1 MQAYIVR
8 HWNYISI
15 LDVNIWCFWLLMF
28 AKIYLRWQDE
38 WICFC
43 VLYLFL
49 PSCLFYADHKPGD
62 ILGKSARKWTQGW
75 DSHVFVGQKKKQN
88 KKEKKDTVGW
98 SSCPLSS
105 KLLVSSK
112 LPCKAKHH
120 RWITTTSSLLWT
132 NNVSL
137 EIKHTSKDKML
148 WDRFVIILLL
158 LIFSL

>member
-75 DSHVFVGQKKKQN
+75 DSHVFVGQKKN
-88 KKEKKDTVGW
+88 RIKKKKRT
-98 SSCPLSS
+98 
-105 KLLVSSK
+105 
-112 LPCKAKHH
+112 
-120 RWITTTSSLLWT
+120 
-132 NNVSL
+132 
-137 EIKHTSKDKML
+137 L
-148 WDRFVIILLL
+148 WDEVVVHCHQNCWFQANCPARPNITDGSQQPPVFCEQITFL
-158 LIFSL
+158 